1 MQIKIQNF
9 GPVRNGLIDSDGYI
23 QINDLTVFIGN
34 QGTGKSTVAK
44 LISTFC
50 WLEKALFRGYVKASS
65 LSVST
70 FKNKYCKYQKIDDY
84 FTSNSYIH
92 FIGHVYEFEYRDD
105 KFTINHLQN
114 ENYLVPQIM
123 YVPAERNFLSAVD
136 RYQVLKSLPAPLYTF
151 SEEFEKAEIAYKDGV
166 ALPLKE
172 AKFEYNVQHKLA
184 YISGKDYKIRLSEAS
199 SGIQSL
205 VPLFIVSQN
214 LAQSISKEN
223 VSSKNEISLTER
235 KMLETE
241 VEKILLDKNLSEDV
255 KMASLQLVSSKFKKE
270 CFFNIVEEIEQ
281 NLYPQSQKNILF
293 YLIELLNRTK
303 GNRLL
308 LNTHSPYIISY
319 LTLAIKAKDIV
330 DKIPDQSTEL
340 SRIVP
345 LASCIDAD
353 RVCIYEIDDNGTIR
367 ILPACN
373 GIPSDENLLNT
384 LLADTN
390 FLYGQLQEIE
400 EDNEV

>member
-9 GPVRNGLIDSDGYI
+9 GPVREGLIDANGYVD
-23 QINDLTVFIGN
+23 INDLTVFIGN

-44 LISTFC
+44 LITTFC
-50 WLEKALFRGYVKASS
+50 WLEKALFRGYVKESS

-70 FKNKYCKYQKIDDY
+70 FKNKYCKYQKIADY
-84 FTSNSYIH
+84 FTSTSHIH
-92 FIGHVYEFEYRDD
+92 FIGNIYEFEY
-105 KFTINHLQN
+105 KENNFITKHLPG

-123 YVPAERNFLSAVD
+123 YVPAERNFLSTVD
-136 RYQVLKSLPAPLYTF
+136 RFQALKSLPAPLYTF
-151 SEEFEKAEIAYKDGV
+151 SEEFEKAEIAYKDGIS
-166 ALPLKE
+166 LPLKD

-184 YISGKDYKIRLSEAS
+184 YISGINYKIRLSEAS
-199 SGIQSL
+199 SGVQSM

-214 LAQSISKEN
+214 LAQSISKDN
-223 VSSKNEISLTER
+223 ASSGNEISLTE
-235 KMLETE
+235 KKLLETE
-241 VEKILLDKNLSEDV
+241 VEKILMDKKLSEDV
-255 KMASLQLVSSKFKKE
+255 KMASLQLISSKFKKE

-293 YLIELLNRTK
+293 DLIGFLNETK

-319 LTLAIKAKDIV
+319 LTLAIKAGEIITKLP
-330 DKIPDQSTEL
+330 DKSAEL
-340 SRIVP
+340 NGIVP
-345 LASCIDAD
+345 INSCIDAD

-367 ILPACN
+367 TLPTYN
-373 GIPSDENLLNT
+373 GIPSDENLLNI

-390 FLYGQLQEIE
+390 SLYSQLQEIE
-400 EDNEV
+400 ENGI